1 MTTNARFLRT
11 TFVFICAFCL
21 AAQAAPPGLKKRDAA
36 KPSFTKGP
44 GATVQLQLDVPPLTV
59 AVPLFDQGLPPD
71 PATWDDKG
79 IWPQLRQAESVRIA
93 HKVRLEL
100 EALGHFERVFV
111 SPNTEPSADLF
122 LMGRIDRSNGED
134 LHLSYTLMDATG
146 AKWISKGKSK
156 GRRPESDLD
165 RPVNPGKDPFQGV
178 YRSVALDVQGALV
191 KKARQ
196 HGKELAR
203 AAERRQRGKSAKLT
217 VLEQVTLVRD
227 LDFAQNFAPSE
238 YGGMLKVKGD
248 RYQLVGMPAET
259 SASWV
264 RLQQMQAREG
274 ILTRELTEHY
284 ADFAQRMQADYE
296 LWQEDAFPVAR
307 AIRLAREA
315 AIMQGIGAVVVGV
328 VAAKEKDKLGT
339 VGTAAAVAGAAT
351 LAVQS
356 FRSNEKR
363 KAQVA
368 RLNELGSSLNA
379 AMKTTVVEMDDR
391 EVALT
396 GTAAEQFEQWRGV
409 LEVLYSKEQDPSAVR
424 IVS

>member
-1 MTTNARFLRT
+1 MTTKHTFFLRIAFA
-11 TFVFICAFCL
+11 FVCAFCL
-21 AAQAAPPGLKKRDAA
+21 AAQAAPPGLKKLDAA

-227 LDFAQNFAPSE
+227 LDFAQRLAPSE
-238 YGGMLKVKGD
+238 YEGMLKV
-248 RYQLVGMPAET
+248 
-259 SASWV
+259 
-264 RLQQMQAREG
+264 
-274 ILTRELTEHY
+274 
-284 ADFAQRMQADYE
+284 
-296 LWQEDAFPVAR
+296 
-307 AIRLAREA
+307 
-315 AIMQGIGAVVVGV
+315 
-328 VAAKEKDKLGT
+328 
-339 VGTAAAVAGAAT
+339 
-351 LAVQS
+351 
-356 FRSNEKR
+356 
-363 KAQVA
+363 
-368 RLNELGSSLNA
+368 
-379 AMKTTVVEMDDR
+379 
-391 EVALT
+391 
-396 GTAAEQFEQWRGV
+396 
-409 LEVLYSKEQDPSAVR
+409 
-424 IVS
+424 